1 MMKQLTLE
9 AIMMVIGELRR
20 AGYSSRE
27 IAEMPIYIGDDDE
40 LNGIHT
46 AWYAQVIDKEN
57 ENDADFV
64 ALINEDRGNIKII
77 GKAILIS

>member
-1 MMKQLTLE
+1 MKQLTLE
-9 AIMMVIGELRR
+9 VVMQLIIELKR
-20 AGYSSRE
+20 AGYSDKE
-27 IAEMPIYIGDDDE
+27 IASMPIYIGDDDE

-46 AWYAQVIDKEN
+46 AWYAHVIDKDN

-64 ALINEDRGNIKII
+64 ALINESTHNVRIY

>member
-1 MMKQLTLE
+1 MKQLTLK
-9 AIMMVIGELRR
+9 AVIELIDDLRR
-20 AGYSSRE
+20 EGYSSKQ

>member
-1 MMKQLTLE
+1 MKQLKLM
-9 AIMMVIGELRR
+9 AIMETISKLKAE
-20 AGYSSRE
+20 GYSAKE

-46 AWYAQVIDKEN
+46 AWYAQIIDKEN

-64 ALINEDRGNIKII
+64 ALINESFGNIKII

>member
-1 MMKQLTLE
+1 MKQLTLKAVME
-9 AIMMVIGELRR
+9 VISELKA
-20 AGYSSRE
+20 AGYSVKE
-27 IAEMPIYIGDDDE
+27 IANMPIYIGDDDE

-46 AWYAQVIDKEN
+46 AWYVNLIDKDN

-64 ALINEDRGNIKII
+64 EMINGSFGNIKID

>member
-1 MMKQLTLE
+1 MKQLKLI
-9 AIMMVIGELRR
+9 AIMELIGQLRN
-20 AGYSSRE
+20 AGYSSKE

-64 ALINEDRGNIKII
+64 ALINEDHGNIKII

>member
-1 MMKQLTLE
+1 MKQLTLN
-9 AIMMVIGELRR
+9 AIMEVIGELRN

-46 AWYAQVIDKEN
+46 AWYVNVIDKNSED
-57 ENDADFV
+57 DADFV
-64 ALINEDRGNIKII
+64 ALINESFGNIKIC

>member
-1 MMKQLTLE
+1 MKQLKLM
-9 AIMMVIGELRR
+9 AIMELIGELKR
-20 AGYSSRE
+20 AGYSAKE

-46 AWYAQVIDKEN
+46 AWFAQVIDKEN

-64 ALINEDRGNIKII
+64 ALINEAGHNVRIY